1 MKKILILGSEGFL
14 GSVLVPYL
22 LKKNNIK
29 IVGVDKCFFGRN
41 NVNLKKFKLYKKD
54 YNSLSKSFFTNFD
67 IIVDLVN
74 ISNDPA
80 SELNKKFT
88 YQTNYLDKVKLYNKI
103 KKLNNL
109 SRYIYMSSCS
119 V

>member
-22 LKKNNIK
+22 IKNKNIK
-29 IVGVDKCFFGRN
+29 ITGVDKCYFGRN
-41 NVNLKKFKLYKKD
+41 NSNSKKFKLHKKD
-54 YNSLSKSFFTNFD
+54 YNKLTKIFFTNFD

-88 YQTNYLDKVKLYNKI
+88 YH
-103 KKLNNL
+103 
-109 SRYIYMSSCS
+109 
-119 V
+119 

>member
-1 MKKILILGSEGFL
+1 MKKVLILGSEGFL

-22 LKKNNIK
+22 LKRKNIK
-29 IVGVDKCFFGRN
+29 IAGVDKCFFGKN
-41 NVNLKKFKLYKKD
+41 NTNTKKFKFYKKD
-54 YNSLSKSFFTNFD
+54 YNLLSKNFFENFD

-88 YQTNYLDKVKLYNKI
+88 YKTNYLNKI
-103 KKLNNL
+103 PKN
-109 SRYIYMSSCS
+109 
-119 V
+119 